1 VGAEGFCMTE
11 QTYKIGE
18 AAALLNL
25 KSYVLRFWESEFP
38 QLNPLRTESGQRLYS
53 AKDIELLRRICNLLH
68 DRGLTIEGAKKVLSE
83 VQLGDEGLS
92 SDILTEGYTDLFN
105 DLDSDDETPAQKELL
120 TIEQQVEKAP
130 LASVEAPQAF
140 VSLSSGQNERPNERP
155 ADAPSLPLMQI
166 TENESRQNALLTSVL
181 TDLKELQSFIRQAG
195 ERIT

>member
-1 VGAEGFCMTE
+1 VTDAEKKRGQMTE

-53 AKDIELLRRICNLLH
+53 EKDIALLRRICNLLH

-92 SDILTEGYTDLFN
+92 SDLLTEGYTDHF
-105 DLDSDDETPAQKELL
+105 DELDSDGMPRTYRTEEANARGRQPA
-120 TIEQQVEKAP
+120 ADNR
-130 LASVEAPQAF
+130 AS
-140 VSLSSGQNERPNERP
+140 R
-155 ADAPSLPLMQI
+155 D
-166 TENESRQNALLTSVL
+166 ALLAGL
-181 TDLKELQSFIRQAG
+181 LADLKELQAFIHQAIA
-195 ERIT
+195 RIF